1 MMQEAFD
8 KRTDLKALSAREET
22 RPFAAAYTATLDDD
36 DANDFAYLAKDSAG
50 LRLPAEDAEM
60 ADADEE
66 GDEDED
72 EDEEEERRPSKVSV
86 QAQLRELVQ
95 RNAEADEEGE
105 PIDIDALVDQEDDD
119 DHTMRVRIVKAVPTR
134 APVADDE
141 VDFQSR
147 QASFGPTDPRSEQW
161 AMREKR
167 KQGGTGR
174 ATTRAT
180 IVGNK
185 VKNGGGSLRPGQT
198 ATDARQQVEPRKRSL
213 KAAPSI
219 LQGAGLS
226 RSSRFES

>member
-22 RPFAAAYTATLDDD
+22 RPFAAAYTATLNDD

-50 LRLPAEDAEM
+50 LRLPAEDTEM
-60 ADADEE
+60 GDADED
-66 GDEDED
+66 GDEDE

-86 QAQLRELVQ
+86 QAQLRELAQ
-95 RNAEADEEGE
+95 RNAEADEDE
-105 PIDIDALVDQEDDD
+105 PIDIDALIDPEDNDD
-119 DHTMRVRIVKAVPTR
+119 NPIRVRVVDKAPTR
-134 APVADDE
+134 APVADDDVE
-141 VDFQSR
+141 FQSR
-147 QASFGPTDPRSEQW
+147 QASYAPTDPASAQW

-167 KQGGTGR
+167 KQGQTGR
-174 ATTRAT
+174 ATGRAT
-180 IVGNK
+180 IVGSK
-185 VKNGGGSLRPGQT
+185 VKNGGGSLRPGQS
-198 ATDARQQVEPRKRSL
+198 ASDVRQQVEPRKRSL